1 MKNLRRLTVIWLISL
16 TILFNIEKLD
26 VGAQN
31 LINIDAFV
39 YLLGFIAVASIIA
52 IPAAQRLNS
61 IILVVSWI
69 GIYVGSKFFLS
80 SRPFFGGMHT
90 YLTITE
96 ATLLITPIW
105 ISYRF
110 AQAIHDFESA
120 VMNITLVNNS
130 DRVRHLKEANEDIE
144 VEMFRSRNSH
154 QPLSVVVV
162 EPKPES
168 VQVAL
173 HQAVEEVQQTMMY
186 SYVINSMAQRL
197 SKYLRRTDLILEQRD
212 QGRFIILCPDT
223 NSRELKLITEYI
235 ETIADLE
242 LGVAIKCGT
251 ATFPDQALTFEE
263 LVHQAQN
270 RLQQDDSYTL
280 VAPRPALRRVEAI
293 QAS

>member
-1 MKNLRRLTVIWLISL
+1 MNHLRKLTIIWLLAL

-26 VGAQN
+26 IGAQN
-31 LINIDAFV
+31 VINIDAFV
-39 YLLGFIAVASIIA
+39 YLLGLIAVASIIA
-52 IPAAQRLNS
+52 IPALHRLNGL
-61 IILVVSWI
+61 ILVVFWI
-69 GIYVGSKFFLS
+69 GVYITSKFFLS
-80 SRPFFGGMHT
+80 SRPFFGGLHT

-96 ATLLITPIW
+96 ATLLVAPIW

-120 VMNITLVNNS
+120 VMNITMVSNS
-130 DRVRHLKEANEDIE
+130 DRVRHLKTADEDIE

-173 HQAVEEVQQTMMY
+173 HRAVQEVQQTMMY

-197 SKYLRRTDLILEQRD
+197 SKYLRRTDLILEQRE
-212 QGRFIILCPDT
+212 QGRFVILCPDT
-223 NSRELKLITEYI
+223 NGRELKLITEYV

-242 LGVAIKCGT
+242 LGVSVRCGT
-251 ATFPDQALTFEE
+251 ATFPDQALTFED
-263 LVHQAQN
+263 LVNLAQSH
-270 RLQQDDSYTL
+270 LQQTENHTI
-280 VAPRPALRRVEAI
+280 ATPQRAMRRVEAI
-293 QAS
+293 QPS